1 SGTAPAFAG
10 ATHMLVATSTARAAD
25 ALREWPSIVP
35 SCPPHTAH
43 LVASA
48 LPEQLRNTAPQ
59 VPGSEDLRLCPG
71 RVEPGKVDCGGPLA
85 VTVGR
90 VLTAGV
96 IACCAC

>member
-1 SGTAPAFAG
+1 MRYASG
-10 ATHMLVATSTARAAD
+10 HQSSLLAR
-25 ALREWPSIVP
+25 
-35 SCPPHTAH
+35 PPHTAH

-48 LPEQLRNTAPQ
+48 IPEQLRNTATQ

-90 VLTAGV
+90 VLMAGV
-96 IACCAC
+96 IACCACMPLGQGVSNVWRQSY